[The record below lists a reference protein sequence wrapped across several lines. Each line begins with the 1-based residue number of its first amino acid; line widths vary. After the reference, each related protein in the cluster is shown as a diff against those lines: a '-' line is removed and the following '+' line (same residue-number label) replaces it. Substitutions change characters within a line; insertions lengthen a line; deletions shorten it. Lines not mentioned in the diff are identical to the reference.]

1 MAAEEAAELPCPSE
15 DEPMEAPGGQQKR
28 KQPLEEVALAV
39 SHGAEATPAWMQ
51 HFQEQF
57 QMVLRS
63 EVRDISNSVSAMGDQ
78 LQREREDRKQDISEV
93 HKRLDELNGRID
105 AVSKGSRADHGF
117 SAVPPPSPMPGAFV
131 ASNDVPTIDPWMRYR
146 EQRAALGTSAG
157 QAPTARHQDFPSP
170 PSALKP
176 DANDTTDYNHI
187 VVGGWEN
194 DTPKKHI
201 QDAITENLAHWDQA
215 ERAAVSKVVVY
226 NQRARTGHVFLQ
238 SLPPD
243 QARARFYAIQEKHG
257 SKVRT
262 NTGTSYF
269 SPSKPPEVRKKNR
282 ATREIGRL
290 IAGITGSPHQTDDV
304 DWSRQIIWCGKTRV
318 AAVTAPAL
326 MAARDNRLMICQV
339 RDEYGE
345 HTPFHVNLT
354 ALASAAGKPVAE
366 VERQLASP

>member
-1 MAAEEAAELPCPSE
+1 
-15 DEPMEAPGGQQKR
+15 
-28 KQPLEEVALAV
+28 
-39 SHGAEATPAWMQ
+39 
-51 HFQEQF
+51 
-57 QMVLRS
+57 MVLRS

-243 QARARFYAIQEKHG
+243 QARARFYAIQE
-257 SKVRT
+257 
-262 NTGTSYF
+262 NTEAKSGPIRAQVTS
-269 SPSKPPEVRKKNR
+269 RR
-282 ATREIGRL
+282 ASHPRSGRRIGLHAR
-290 IAGITGSPHQTDDV
+290 S
-304 DWSRQIIWCGKTRV
+304 V
-318 AAVTAPAL
+318 AL
-326 MAARDNRLMICQV
+326 S
-339 RDEYGE
+339 
-345 HTPFHVNLT
+345 
-354 ALASAAGKPVAE
+354 LASLVVHIRRMMLTGADKSFGVVRRE
-366 VERQLASP
+366 WLL

>member
-157 QAPTARHQDFPSP
+157 QAMPTTP
-170 PSALKP
+170 PI
-176 DANDTTDYNHI
+176 TTI
-187 VVGGWEN
+187 SW
-194 DTPKKHI
+194 
-201 QDAITENLAHWDQA
+201 
-215 ERAAVSKVVVY
+215 
-226 NQRARTGHVFLQ
+226 
-238 SLPPD
+238 
-243 QARARFYAIQEKHG
+243 
-257 SKVRT
+257 
-262 NTGTSYF
+262 
-269 SPSKPPEVRKKNR
+269 
-282 ATREIGRL
+282 
-290 IAGITGSPHQTDDV
+290 
-304 DWSRQIIWCGKTRV
+304 
-318 AAVTAPAL
+318 
-326 MAARDNRLMICQV
+326 
-339 RDEYGE
+339 
-345 HTPFHVNLT
+345 
-354 ALASAAGKPVAE
+354 
-366 VERQLASP
+366 